1 MTTTSYDRLYTTD
14 SKGKTRFWMM
24 EQEDDRFRTIA
35 GLVDGKA
42 VESEWTQCFPKNVGR
57 SNATTGVEQA
67 TAEIKSQYTKKLD
80 KKYYTEADF
89 KAGGDEPKG
98 YKFTGPMLAKTY
110 KKFPTTGTVWS
121 QPKLDGYRSTAAE
134 NAGLLSRQ
142 GKSWNHPHILDALA
156 PIFAKY
162 PGIVLDG
169 ELYNHDLKD
178 DFNSLGSLI
187 KKDKRS
193 VEQDLKTR
201 AVVQYHIYDVL
212 SHPGTFFERYILL
225 GDIFDLIGPGSPI
238 KLVTAT
244 QVHTQ
249 DKLDELYATYMEL
262 GYEGQMVRIGESLYE
277 GNGKRSKGLLKRKD
291 FFDEE
296 YRFVKVTE
304 GKGNWSGLAKSVEF
318 LMPDGRK
325 TENNENPK
333 AGIAGTKEFT
343 QFLLK
348 NIDQYEGVTIRSF
361 IKTPAGIPRFSVAV
375 AWHEDLENRG

>member
-1 MTTTSYDRLYTTD
+1 MNIGDTLYTTD
-14 SKGKTRFWMM
+14 SKGKTRWWKM
-24 EQEDDRFRTIA
+24 EQDGARYRTVA
-35 GLVDGKA
+35 GLLDGKA
-42 VESEWTQCFPKNVGR
+42 VESEWTECFPKNVGR
-57 SNATTGVEQA
+57 SNATTAEEQCA
-67 TAEIKSQYTKKLD
+67 SEIRSQYQKKLD
-80 KKYYTEADF
+80 RKYHTAEEF
-89 KAGGDEPKG
+89 NAGGSEPKG

-110 KKFPTTGTVWS
+110 EKFPTAGGLVWS

-134 NAGLLSRQ
+134 EAGLLSRQ
-142 GKSWNHPHILDALA
+142 GKPWNHPHILEALA
-156 PIFAKY
+156 PVFAKY

-193 VEQDLKTR
+193 VEQAEKVR
-201 AVVQYHIYDVL
+201 GVVQYHVYDIL
-212 SHPGTFFERYILL
+212 SHTGTFTERYAELHEVVALL
-225 GDIFDLIGPGSPI
+225 GPDSPV
-238 KLVTAT
+238 KLVIAT
-244 QVHTQ
+244 PVQ
-249 DKLDELYATYMEL
+249 DEEHLNELYAQYMED
-262 GYEGQMVRIGESLYE
+262 GYEGQMVRLGDSLYE

-304 GKGNWSGLAKSVEF
+304 GKGNWSGRAKSVEF

-325 TENNENPK
+325 TENGENPK

-343 QFLLK
+343 QYLLK
-348 NIDQYEGVTIRSF
+348 NIDQYEGVTVRSF
-361 IKTPAGIPRFSVAV
+361 IKTPAGIPRFGVAV